1 MLSSRY
7 EGQFKVS
14 KMQGKGCLTKDGIA
28 TDGIWENGN
37 LVQMISQINVDG
49 KVKHDV
55 LGEIEV
61 VRSNKSEGGDNQA
74 QLISIVN
81 KDAIDEQDRKKN
93 EDNESESDEE
103 NYDEIDIRN

>member
-1 MLSSRY
+1 MNGR
-7 EGQFKVS
+7 
-14 KMQGKGCLTKDGIA
+14 GCLTKDGIA
-28 TDGIWENGN
+28 TDGIWENDK
-37 LVQMISQINVDG
+37 LVEIVSQINVDG

-61 VRSNKSEGGDNQA
+61 VKSNKSEGWNIQA
-74 QLISIVN
+74 QLISFVN
-81 KDAIDEQDRKKN
+81 KDAIDEQDWKKN